1 MNRHPHRHPHQSR
14 GAIALSLFAL
24 RREILW
30 IAFFSVVANVLTLAP
45 TLYSLQVFDRVMISR
60 SEVTLVA
67 LTLMLVFFAAAMA
80 FAEWIRSRL
89 LVRAGLRFDEELNT
103 RVFMAGFRARL
114 IHSQGGAAPAFGSL
128 TRVRQFLTGTGL
140 IALFDVPWT
149 FIYLAVL
156 FVMHPLLGWFGLAL
170 MLLMVMVTVA
180 IQRLTSYAE
189 RGALHA
195 ESNASSFLSVILR
208 NAEVIHAMGMLDDV
222 RRRWRGYYS
231 SHARQHLDAQ
241 SRALKVQSLSR
252 FLQYGQQSL
261 ILAIGAVLA
270 IRGELSIGGMAA
282 SSLLMGSALRPMGIL
297 VGAWKELGN
306 ASEAASELGQLLAI
320 PETGE
325 VMPAFPTAGGE
336 LELGQLVAKSAPDG
350 IEILKGIDL
359 RLEPGELVGI
369 VGPSGAG
376 KSTLAQCMV
385 GIWPHTE
392 GSVRRDG
399 IELSGW
405 HRGTLGAQTGYLPQE
420 IELIEGTVAENISRF
435 GEADAEQVIAA
446 AKLAGV
452 HDMILRLPVGYDTPV
467 GQAGKL
473 LSAGQR
479 QRLALARAVYKLP
492 QLVVLDEPNANLD
505 DAGEAALVNALRTLR
520 EAGKTVV
527 MIVHQKQLLGIADR
541 VVVIN
546 EGRIVQ
552 VVRSAPAHVAR
563 SMPAVR
569 S

>member
-1 MNRHPHRHPHQSR
+1 MRTRPHRSR
-14 GAIALSLFAL
+14 GAIALSVFAL
-24 RREILW
+24 RREIFW
-30 IAFFSVVANVLTLAP
+30 IALFSVVANVLTLAP
-45 TLYSLQVFDRVMISR
+45 TLYMLQVFDRVMISR

-67 LTLMLVFFAAAMA
+67 LTLMLVLLAAAMA

-103 RVFMAGFRARL
+103 RVFKAGFRARL
-114 IHSQGGAAPAFGSL
+114 IHAQGGMAPAFGSL

-149 FIYLAVL
+149 VIYLAVL
-156 FVMHPLLGWFGLAL
+156 FVMHPLLGWAGLVL
-170 MLLMVMVTVA
+170 MLMLAVVTVA
-180 IQRLTSYAE
+180 IQRMTAVAE

-195 ESNASSFLSVILR
+195 ESSANGFLSVILR
-208 NAEVIHAMGMLDDV
+208 NAEAIHAMGMLNDV
-222 RRRWRGYYS
+222 RRRWGTWYG
-231 SHARQHLDAQ
+231 SHARRHLDAQ

-252 FLQYGQQSL
+252 FLQYAQQSV

-270 IRGELSIGGMAA
+270 IRGELSIGAMAA
-282 SSLLMGSALRPMGIL
+282 SNLLLGNALRPMGIL
-297 VGAWKELGN
+297 IGAWKELGN
-306 ASEAASELGQLLAI
+306 ASEAARELGQLLAI
-320 PETGE
+320 PQAGE
-325 VMPAFPTAGGE
+325 AMPAFPTAGGE
-336 LELGQLVAKSAPDG
+336 LELGQLVARSGPGG

-399 IELSGW
+399 IELTGW

-420 IELIEGTVAENISRF
+420 IELLEGTVAENICRF
-435 GEADAEQVIAA
+435 AETEPEHVIAA

-452 HDMILRLPVGYDTPV
+452 HDMILRLPAGYDTPV

-505 DAGEAALVNALRTLR
+505 EAGEAALVNALRTLR
-520 EAGKTVV
+520 DAGKTIA

-552 VVRSAPAHVAR
+552 VVRSAPAQVAR
-563 SMPAVR
+563 AMPAVR
-569 S
+569 P